1 VANECNQLQELD
13 RITDEHVVSDLRGA
27 DRRAGHWLDED
38 PSLER
43 MLAWFR
49 SQR

>member
-1 VANECNQLQELD
+1 MQDLN
-13 RITDEHVVSDLRGA
+13 RITDEHVVGDLRAA

-43 MLAWFR
+43 MLHWIR
-49 SQR
+49 MQR